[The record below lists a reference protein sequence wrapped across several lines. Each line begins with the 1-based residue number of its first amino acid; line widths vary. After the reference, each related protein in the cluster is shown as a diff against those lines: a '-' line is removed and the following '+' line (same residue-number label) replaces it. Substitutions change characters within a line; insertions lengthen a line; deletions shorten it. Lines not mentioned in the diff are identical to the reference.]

1 MDTDLDHVGGCM
13 ANHSKFIKLLLSF
26 VIAVCPIFII
36 NNAYAGA
43 AEKWE
48 YDVIPDQSQ
57 TLKVKGHKVDQYGA
71 AVNDYDYNTKIDP
84 KTAANRTKM
93 GTVGMGRLLK
103 TSGWGLLGAAALQAL
118 LDSVGW
124 IMDPESQSIW
134 RNKKTDP
141 NGSVNCSGGFQFQNN
156 RNQTWFS
163 CPLSAAQDW
172 IKYANTTDSNATY
185 KFVRFDSDPYTTD
198 PVLYTVRYEHHTYPS
213 LSKDMPNQRLT
224 RKPDPN
230 AQPAP
235 KEVLTPEALADY
247 ANHTHPDYSNPELA
261 PKLAPKYS
269 PEIQTD
275 LWKPSNPWEDTNS
288 QTVQE
293 VKKELEKAPPE
304 PKTEPEIKPNPETG
318 GFALPAFCSWAA
330 PVCEFIKD
338 MKDVFK
344 DEPLDDTALDIQPD
358 NTQEIDTQVSF
369 SSQCPAPINL
379 ANFSYHGI
387 SQSWTVDFSKFCDV
401 FATYLRPVVIS
412 IGAFSAV
419 LIVSGVGVRENG

>member
-1 MDTDLDHVGGCM
+1 MKILQFLQI
-13 ANHSKFIKLLLSF
+13 FILSF
-26 VIAVCPIFII
+26 YMVFTPTFAF
-36 NNAYAGA
+36 AGA

-57 TLKVKGHKVDQYGA
+57 TLQIKGHKVDQYGA

-134 RNKKTDP
+134 RNKKP
-141 NGSVNCSGGFQFQNN
+141 NSGGSVNCSGGFQFRNN
-156 RNQTWFS
+156 NNLNTWFN
-163 CPLSAAQDW
+163 CPLAAAQDFVN
-172 IKYANTTDSNATY
+172 YANTTDNSATY
-185 KFVRFDSDPYTTD
+185 TFVRFDSDPYTTD
-198 PVLYTVRYEHHTYPS
+198 PVLYTVRYEHHTAPS

-230 AQPAP
+230 AQPEP
-235 KEVLTPEALADY
+235 KEILTPEALADY

-261 PKLAPKYS
+261 PKLEPKYS

-288 QTVQE
+288 PTVQE

-304 PKTEPEIKPNPETG
+304 PKKEPEITPNPETG
-318 GFALPAFCSWAA
+318 GFALPAFCSWAS
-330 PVCEFIKD
+330 PVCEFIKW
-338 MKDVFK
+338 FK
-344 DEPLDDTALDIQPD
+344 DDEIEDPQDDKPQEDNDVPKINANLLTASGQCPPDLKLDIPD
-358 NTQEIDTQVSF
+358 PFGGQHQISF
-369 SSQCPAPINL
+369 SYSTFCTWL
-379 ANFSYHGI
+379 SYTKPWVLLTAHIIGI
-387 SQSWTVDFSKFCDV
+387 SILGGRGSDSV
-401 FATYLRPVVIS
+401 
-412 IGAFSAV
+412 
-419 LIVSGVGVRENG
+419 